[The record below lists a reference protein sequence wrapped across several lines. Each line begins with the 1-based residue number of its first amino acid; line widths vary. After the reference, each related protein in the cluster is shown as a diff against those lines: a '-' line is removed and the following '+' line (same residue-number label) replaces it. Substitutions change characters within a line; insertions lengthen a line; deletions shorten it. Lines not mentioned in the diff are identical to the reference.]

1 MRGGNVRKK
10 VDAKLPRVEI
20 LYNTGQEHQHAGMP
34 TNIQGWNKHTARR
47 CPRGQL
53 LIERLAQCLRIFSR
67 MNNPT
72 IETVI
77 LKL

>member
-47 CPRGQL
+47 CPTWY
-53 LIERLAQCLRIFSR
+53 I
-67 MNNPT
+67 
-72 IETVI
+72 
-77 LKL
+77 